1 MSNSLQGKTVV
12 VFGVA
17 NKRSIAWA
25 IAQQMQQAGAQL
37 AITYQNERLKQE
49 ADDLIAALPNSQ
61 AFQCDVARDEEI
73 AQLFEQLKQ
82 RYGKLDALVHSVAFA
97 PAEELKGEFVDTG
110 REGFR
115 VALDISAYSLV
126 AVSRAARPLMSDGG
140 SIMTL
145 TYYGAEK
152 VVPKYNVMGVAKA
165 ALEACVRYL
174 SYDLGKSRIR
184 VNAISAGPIK
194 TLAARGIS
202 GFGEMLKEQAERAP
216 LRRNVDVNEV
226 AMTAVFLASDAG
238 SGITGETI
246 YVDCGY
252 NVMGF

>member
-1 MSNSLQGKTVV
+1 VLNSLQGRTVV

-49 ADDLIAALPNSQ
+49 ADDMISALPNAQ
-61 AFQCDVARDEEI
+61 AFQCDVSRDEEI
-73 AQLFEQLKQ
+73 AQLFEQLKE
-82 RYGKLDALVHSVAFA
+82 RYGKLDGLVHSVAYA
-97 PAEELKGEFVDTG
+97 PAEDLKGEFVDTS

-115 VALDISAYSLV
+115 IALDISAYSLV
-126 AVSRAARPLMSDGG
+126 AVSKAAQPLMTEGG

-174 SYDLGKSRIR
+174 SYDLGKHNIR

-202 GFGEMLKEQAERAP
+202 GFGDMLKEQSERAP

-226 AMTAVFLASDAG
+226 ATTAVFLASDAG

>member
-1 MSNSLQGKTVV
+1 MFSDLQGRTAI

-17 NKRSIAWA
+17 NKRSIAWS
-25 IAQQMQQAGAQL
+25 IAQGLHSAGARL
-37 AITYQNERLKQE
+37 IITYQNERLEQE
-49 ADDLIAALPNSQ
+49 ARDLINSLPGTEG
-61 AFQCDVARDEEI
+61 FMCDVSKDEEI
-73 AQLFEQLKQ
+73 DRLFSQVKD
-82 RYGKLDALVHSVAFA
+82 RFGKLHVLVHSVAYA
-97 PAEELKGEFVDTG
+97 PAEELRGEFINTT

-115 VALDISAYSLV
+115 IAHDVSVYSLIAV
-126 AVSRAARPLMSDGG
+126 ARAAAPLMEDGG
-140 SIMTL
+140 SIITM

-152 VVPKYNVMGVAKA
+152 VVPHYNVMAVAKA
-165 ALEACVRYL
+165 ALECTVRYL
-174 SYDLGKSRIR
+174 AFDLGKKKVR

-202 GFGEMLKEQAERAP
+202 GLGEMLKSHAERAP
-216 LRRNVDVNEV
+216 LQRNVEV
-226 AMTAVFLASDAG
+226 SEVGSTGVFLASDAS